1 MIILNQDQ
9 EKVVNAALKW
19 FRYESEQIFE
29 IEGQA
34 GTGKS
39 VVLMEIVRRLGLRP
53 DEYMP
58 MAYTGQAS
66 IIMRLKGFP
75 NAKSIHSS
83 LYHIVKEPITDG
95 EYNDPFHINTEFNTE
110 KFTYHFVPF
119 AMGELPK
126 SVKLMVIDECYMVPR
141 SMRNDILKHGIKVLV
156 AGDSCQL
163 PPINDESAFLNGY
176 NIHYLNEL
184 MRQAADNP
192 IIYLAHRA
200 RKGEP
205 IHCGV
210 YGNNLLVIEEK
221 DLTNEMVLNIGNI
234 VCGTNKTRDMFN
246 YTIRS
251 LMGRSPYPE
260 YGDRVI
266 CRNNNWEIEMDN
278 VALAN
283 GLTGYISSP
292 IDASSFQDKEKTI
305 IHINFK
311 PDLLNKSF
319 LNLKAN
325 YEYIISDY
333 SRRNEIKN
341 NKFSRGE
348 LFEYAYALTTH
359 LSQGAEYYSGIF
371 YEEFLRPNIQNQLIY
386 TGITRFKNS
395 LIYVKKGKVFY

>member
-1 MIILNQDQ
+1 
-9 EKVVNAALKW
+9 
-19 FRYESEQIFE
+19 
-29 IEGQA
+29 
-34 GTGKS
+34 
-39 VVLMEIVRRLGLRP
+39 
-53 DEYMP
+53 
-58 MAYTGQAS
+58 
-66 IIMRLKGFP
+66 
-75 NAKSIHSS
+75 
-83 LYHIVKEPITDG
+83 
-95 EYNDPFHINTEFNTE
+95 
-110 KFTYHFVPF
+110 
-119 AMGELPK
+119 
-126 SVKLMVIDECYMVPR
+126 
-141 SMRNDILKHGIKVLV
+141 MRNDILKHGIKVLV

-205 IHCGV
+205 IHCGI

-251 LMGRSPYPE
+251 LMRRSPYPE

-305 IHINFK
+305 ININFK

>member
-1 MIILNQDQ
+1 MIVLNQDQ

-39 VVLMEIVRRLGLRP
+39 VVLIEIVRRLGLRP

-119 AMGELPK
+119 ARGELPK

-205 IHCGV
+205 IHCGI

-251 LMGRSPYPE
+251 LMRRSPYPE

-305 IHINFK
+305 ININFK

-319 LNLKAN
+319 LNLKA
-325 YEYIISDY
+325 I
-333 SRRNEIKN
+333 
-341 NKFSRGE
+341 
-348 LFEYAYALTTH
+348 
-359 LSQGAEYYSGIF
+359 
-371 YEEFLRPNIQNQLIY
+371 EEM
-386 TGITRFKNS
+386 K
-395 LIYVKKGKVFY
+395 